1 MSSSYRN
8 LLIKQIEALEEKI
21 LLAKSDRKELQKI
34 LNDLKKSEFEEEMR
48 EETTSN
54 SNYSKVSVH

>member
-1 MSSSYRN
+1 MSYRN

-48 EETTSN
+48 EEN
-54 SNYSKVSVH
+54 DQQQQLLKG

>member
-8 LLIKQIEALEEKI
+8 LLLKQIEALEEKI

-34 LNDLKKSEFEEEMR
+34 LNDLKKSEFEEDMR
-48 EETTSN
+48 EEN
-54 SNYSKVSVH
+54 DQQQQLLKG

>member
-48 EETTSN
+48 EEN
-54 SNYSKVSVH
+54 DQQQQLLKG

>member
-8 LLIKQIEALEEKI
+8 LLIKQIEEWEEKI
-21 LLAKSDRKELQKI
+21 LLDKSDRKELQKI

-48 EETTSN
+48 EEN
-54 SNYSKVSVH
+54 DQQQQLLKG

>member
-8 LLIKQIEALEEKI
+8 LLLKQIEALEEKI

-48 EETTSN
+48 EEN
-54 SNYSKVSVH
+54 GQQQQLLKG

>member
-8 LLIKQIEALEEKI
+8 LLLKQIEALEEKI

-48 EETTSN
+48 EEN
-54 SNYSKVSVH
+54 DQQQQLLKGL

>member
-21 LLAKSDRKELQKI
+21 LLAKSDRKELQKL

-48 EETTSN
+48 EEN
-54 SNYSKVSVH
+54 DQQLLKG

>member
-8 LLIKQIEALEEKI
+8 LLLRQIEALEEKI

-48 EETTSN
+48 EEN
-54 SNYSKVSVH
+54 GQQQQLLKG

>member
-8 LLIKQIEALEEKI
+8 LLLKQIEALEEKI

-34 LNDLKKSEFEEEMR
+34 LNDLKKSEFEEDMR
-48 EETTSN
+48 EEN
-54 SNYSKVSVH
+54 NQQQQLLKG

>member
-48 EETTSN
+48 EEN
-54 SNYSKVSVH
+54 GQQQQLLKG

>member
-8 LLIKQIEALEEKI
+8 LLLKQIEALEEKI

-34 LNDLKKSEFEEEMR
+34 LNDLKNVDELEITRYVTFLFIV
-48 EETTSN
+48 
-54 SNYSKVSVH
+54 YIFF

>member
-8 LLIKQIEALEEKI
+8 LLLKQIEALEEKI

-34 LNDLKKSEFEEEMR
+34 LNDLKQSEFEEEMR
-48 EETTSN
+48 EEN
-54 SNYSKVSVH
+54 DQQQQLLKG

>member
-48 EETTSN
+48 EEN
-54 SNYSKVSVH
+54 DQQQLLLKG

>member
-34 LNDLKKSEFEEEMR
+34 LNDLKKSEFEEDMR
-48 EETTSN
+48 EEN
-54 SNYSKVSVH
+54 DQQQQLLKG

>member
-8 LLIKQIEALEEKI
+8 LLLKQIEALEEKI

-48 EETTSN
+48 EEN
-54 SNYSKVSVH
+54 DQQLLKG

>member
-8 LLIKQIEALEEKI
+8 LLLRQIEALEEKI

-48 EETTSN
+48 EEN
-54 SNYSKVSVH
+54 DQQQQLLKG